1 MRAFLTPSTY
11 RNQPFSAS
19 PTTNYHRQGNISHF
33 CTMSPIYLDHNS
45 TTPVDPQVLAAML
58 PYFSEQF
65 GNASSRTHA
74 FGWVA
79 AEAVDIARRE
89 VAGLLNAEPNEIIF
103 TSGATESLNLAIR
116 GVAAAY
122 AVKGRHMV
130 ICSTEHKAVLDTV
143 ADLSE
148 SGITADI
155 LPVDR
160 SGLIDLTL
168 LEKTIRKDTILVAVM
183 MANNETGVIQ
193 PTEAISKICR
203 DKQTI
208 FLSDTTQAAGKMR
221 IDVRDNGPDLCT
233 VSAHK
238 IYGPKGIGALYIRRK
253 DPRVKL
259 IAEITG
265 GGHERGLRS
274 GTLNVPGIV
283 GLGAAARIANEQ
295 VWDYGIHTSRW
306 RTILEQQL
314 TEDGKGTINGSI
326 KSRLPNTTNIT
337 FPGVKAERLIIAIGD
352 IAISMGSACTSALPA
367 PSHVLKSMGLS
378 DEEIQSSIRL
388 SIGKNTT
395 EAEIRESILRIG
407 GALVGLR
414 KN

>member
-1 MRAFLTPSTY
+1 
-11 RNQPFSAS
+11 
-19 PTTNYHRQGNISHF
+19 
-33 CTMSPIYLDHNS
+33 MSPIYLDHNS

-58 PYFSEQF
+58 PYFTEQF

-74 FGWVA
+74 YGWVA

-89 VAGLLNAEPNEIIF
+89 VAELLNAEPNEIIF

-160 SGLIDLTL
+160 SGLIDLAL
-168 LEKTIRKDTILVAVM
+168 LEKSIREDTILVAVM

-203 DKQTI
+203 DKKTI

-221 IDVRDNGPDLCT
+221 IDVQDNGPDLCT

-238 IYGPKGIGALYIRRK
+238 IYGPKGAGALYIRRK

-337 FPGVKAERLIIAIGD
+337 FPGIKAERLIIAIGD

>member
-1 MRAFLTPSTY
+1 MRAFLTTTASK
-11 RNQPFSAS
+11 NHPFSVS
-19 PTTNYHRQGNISHF
+19 HTRQYHPHGNISHF

-45 TTPVDPQVLAAML
+45 TTPVDPKVLDAML
-58 PYFSEQF
+58 PYFTGQF

-74 FGWVA
+74 YGWIA
-79 AEAVDIARRE
+79 AEAVETARKE
-89 VAGLLNAEPNEIIF
+89 VAALLNAEPNEIIF

-143 ADLSE
+143 ADLSTT
-148 SGITADI
+148 GITADI

-160 SGLIDLTL
+160 SGMIDLPT
-168 LEKTIRKDTILVAVM
+168 LEKSIREDTILVAVM

-238 IYGPKGIGALYIRRK
+238 IYGPKGVGALYIRRK

-283 GLGAAARIANEQ
+283 GLGAASRLANEQ
-295 VWDYGIHTSRW
+295 LWDYGIHTSRW

-337 FPGVKAERLIIAIGD
+337 FPGIKAERLIHQLSD
-352 IAISMGSACTSALPA
+352 IAFSMGSACTSALPT
-367 PSHVLKSMGLS
+367 PSHVLKAMGLS

-395 EAEIRESILRIG
+395 EAEIRETILRIG
-407 GALVGLR
+407 GALVSLG
-414 KN
+414 KS

>member
-1 MRAFLTPSTY
+1 
-11 RNQPFSAS
+11 
-19 PTTNYHRQGNISHF
+19 
-33 CTMSPIYLDHNS
+33 MSPIYLDHNS
-45 TTPVDPQVLAAML
+45 TTPVDPQVLDAML
-58 PYFSEQF
+58 PYFSGQF

-74 FGWVA
+74 YGWVA
-79 AEAVDIARRE
+79 AEAVETARRE
-89 VAGLLNAEPNEIIF
+89 VAELLHAEPNEIIF

-143 ADLSE
+143 ADLSS

-160 SGLIDLTL
+160 SGLIDLSL
-168 LEKTIRKDTILVAVM
+168 LEKSIREDTILVAVM
-183 MANNETGVIQ
+183 MSNNETGVIQ

-221 IDVRDNGPDLCT
+221 IDVQDNGPDLCT

-238 IYGPKGIGALYIRRK
+238 IYGPKGVGALYIRRK

-283 GLGAAARIANEQ
+283 GLGAAARLANEQ
-295 VWDYGIHTSRW
+295 LWDYGIHTSRW

-337 FPGVKAERLIIAIGD
+337 FPGIKAERLIHQLSD
-352 IAISMGSACTSALPA
+352 IAFSMGSACTSTLPT
-367 PSHVLKSMGLS
+367 PSHVLKAMGLS

-395 EAEIRESILRIG
+395 EAEIRETILRIG
-407 GALVGLR
+407 GALVSLG
-414 KN
+414 KV

>member
-1 MRAFLTPSTY
+1 
-11 RNQPFSAS
+11 
-19 PTTNYHRQGNISHF
+19 
-33 CTMSPIYLDHNS
+33 MSPIYLDHNS

-58 PYFSEQF
+58 PYFTEQF

-74 FGWVA
+74 YGWVA

-89 VAGLLNAEPNEIIF
+89 VAELLNAEPNEIIF

-160 SGLIDLTL
+160 SGLIDLAL
-168 LEKTIRKDTILVAVM
+168 LEKSIREDTILVAVM

-203 DKQTI
+203 DKKTI

-221 IDVRDNGPDLCT
+221 IDVQDNGPDLCT

-238 IYGPKGIGALYIRRK
+238 IYGPKGVGALYIRRK

>member
-1 MRAFLTPSTY
+1 
-11 RNQPFSAS
+11 
-19 PTTNYHRQGNISHF
+19 
-33 CTMSPIYLDHNS
+33 
-45 TTPVDPQVLAAML
+45 ML
-58 PYFSEQF
+58 PYFTEQF

-74 FGWVA
+74 YGWVA

-89 VAGLLNAEPNEIIF
+89 VAELLNAEPNEIIF

-160 SGLIDLTL
+160 SGLIDLSL
-168 LEKTIRKDTILVAVM
+168 LEKSIREDTILVAVM

-203 DKQTI
+203 DKKTI

-221 IDVRDNGPDLCT
+221 IDVQDNGPDLCT

-238 IYGPKGIGALYIRRK
+238 IYGPKGVGALYIRRK

>member
-1 MRAFLTPSTY
+1 
-11 RNQPFSAS
+11 
-19 PTTNYHRQGNISHF
+19 
-33 CTMSPIYLDHNS
+33 MSPIYLDHNS
-45 TTPVDPQVLAAML
+45 TTPVDPQVLDAML
-58 PYFSEQF
+58 PYFSGQF

-74 FGWVA
+74 YGWVA
-79 AEAVDIARRE
+79 AEAVETARRE
-89 VAGLLNAEPNEIIF
+89 VAELLHAEPNEIIF

-143 ADLSE
+143 ADLSS

-160 SGLIDLTL
+160 SGLIDLSL
-168 LEKTIRKDTILVAVM
+168 LEKSIREDTILVAVM

-221 IDVRDNGPDLCT
+221 IDVQDNGPDLCT
-233 VSAHK
+233 LSAHK
-238 IYGPKGIGALYIRRK
+238 IYGPKGVGALYIRRK

-283 GLGAAARIANEQ
+283 GLGAAARLANEQ
-295 VWDYGIHTSRW
+295 LWDYGIHTSRW

-337 FPGVKAERLIIAIGD
+337 FPGIKAERLIHQLSD
-352 IAISMGSACTSALPA
+352 IAFSMGSACTSTLPT
-367 PSHVLKSMGLS
+367 PSHVLKAMGLS

-395 EAEIRESILRIG
+395 EAEIRETILRIG
-407 GALVGLR
+407 GALVSLG
-414 KN
+414 KV

>member
-1 MRAFLTPSTY
+1 
-11 RNQPFSAS
+11 
-19 PTTNYHRQGNISHF
+19 
-33 CTMSPIYLDHNS
+33 MSPIYLDHNS
-45 TTPVDPQVLAAML
+45 TTPVDPQVLDAML
-58 PYFSEQF
+58 PYFSGQF

-74 FGWVA
+74 YGWVA
-79 AEAVDIARRE
+79 AEAVETARRE
-89 VAGLLNAEPNEIIF
+89 VAELLHAEPNEIIF

-143 ADLSE
+143 ADLSS

-160 SGLIDLTL
+160 SGLIDLSL
-168 LEKTIRKDTILVAVM
+168 LEKSIREDTILVAVM
-183 MANNETGVIQ
+183 MSNNETGVIQ

-221 IDVRDNGPDLCT
+221 IDVQDNGPDLCT
-233 VSAHK
+233 LSAHK
-238 IYGPKGIGALYIRRK
+238 IYGPKGVGALYIRRK

-283 GLGAAARIANEQ
+283 GLGAAARLANEQ
-295 VWDYGIHTSRW
+295 LWDYGIHTSRW

-337 FPGVKAERLIIAIGD
+337 FPGIKAERLIHQLSD
-352 IAISMGSACTSALPA
+352 IAFSMGSACTSTLPT
-367 PSHVLKSMGLS
+367 PSHVLKAMGLS

-395 EAEIRESILRIG
+395 EAEIRETILRIG
-407 GALVGLR
+407 GALVSLG
-414 KN
+414 KV

>member
-1 MRAFLTPSTY
+1 
-11 RNQPFSAS
+11 
-19 PTTNYHRQGNISHF
+19 
-33 CTMSPIYLDHNS
+33 MSPIYLDHNS
-45 TTPVDPQVLAAML
+45 TTPVDPQVLDAML
-58 PYFSEQF
+58 PYFTGQF

-74 FGWVA
+74 YGWVA
-79 AEAVDIARRE
+79 AEAVETARRE
-89 VAGLLNAEPNEIIF
+89 VAELLHAEPNEIIF

-143 ADLSE
+143 ADLSS

-160 SGLIDLTL
+160 SGMIDLSL
-168 LEKTIRKDTILVAVM
+168 LDKSIREDTILVAVM
-183 MANNETGVIQ
+183 MSNNETGVIQ

-221 IDVRDNGPDLCT
+221 IDVQDNGPDLCT

-238 IYGPKGIGALYIRRK
+238 IYGPKGVGALYIRRK

-283 GLGAAARIANEQ
+283 GLGAAARLANEQ
-295 VWDYGIHTSRW
+295 LWDYGIHTSRW

-337 FPGVKAERLIIAIGD
+337 FPGIKAERLIHQLSD
-352 IAISMGSACTSALPA
+352 IAFSMGSACTSALPT
-367 PSHVLKSMGLS
+367 PRHVLKAMGLS

-395 EAEIRESILRIG
+395 EAEIRETILRIG
-407 GALVGLR
+407 GALVSLG
-414 KN
+414 KV